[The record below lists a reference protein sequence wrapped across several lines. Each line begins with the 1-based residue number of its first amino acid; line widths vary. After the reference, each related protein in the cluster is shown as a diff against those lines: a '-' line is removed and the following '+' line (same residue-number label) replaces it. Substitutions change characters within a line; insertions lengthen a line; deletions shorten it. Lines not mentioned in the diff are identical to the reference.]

1 MGRMALLQSRSPRT
15 PLFKRVLAVHSVVVV
30 HRRLGPGGLCV
41 PDQAPQQDSHFKNKT
56 KILWVEALAAKAD
69 SLPAC
74 LGSPWNQHLSCFLTS
89 VCMCTHPYKRN
100 VGQKGQHPVLLKQWG
115 ENCHSLWCLLTWEG
129 AGCLLLSQCLISPIL
144 CLPL

>member
-1 MGRMALLQSRSPRT
+1 MFQTRLHSKT
-15 PLFKRVLAVHSVVVV
+15 PIS
-30 HRRLGPGGLCV
+30 
-41 PDQAPQQDSHFKNKT
+41 KT
-56 KILWVEALAAKAD
+56 KQRFFGLRHL
-69 SLPAC
+69 LPRLTAC

-129 AGCLLLSQCLISPIL
+129 AGCLLVSQCLNFSNS
-144 CLPL
+144 LPASVASASRSSREATGAESDRGPRACGALHASAVLPRRSFV